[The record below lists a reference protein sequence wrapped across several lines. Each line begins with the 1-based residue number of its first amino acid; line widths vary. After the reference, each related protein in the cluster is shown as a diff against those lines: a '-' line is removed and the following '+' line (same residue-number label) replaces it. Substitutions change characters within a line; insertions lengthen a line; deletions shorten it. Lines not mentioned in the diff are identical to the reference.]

1 MKSILRMRFVPSHYY
16 RELYQRL
23 QSLCQ
28 DTKSVDEYFK
38 EMKLIMIRVNVEEDR
53 KATMARFMNGINSDI
68 THIVELHHFVELEE
82 MVHLVVK
89 VER

>member
-1 MKSILRMRFVPSHYY
+1 
-16 RELYQRL
+16 
-23 QSLCQ
+23 
-28 DTKSVDEYFK
+28 
-38 EMKLIMIRVNVEEDR
+38 MIRVNVEEDR

-82 MVHLVVK
+82 MVHMVVK